1 VVGYKSRGQS
11 VGISTKHRKTWSDS
25 LAPIMQD
32 PVFSWKNP
40 IGITDIEFLNTTRL
54 GSEYA
59 DNVIVGDIN
68 NGNLYYFK
76 VNSSRTGIAVPDSLG
91 LDNEGQ
97 MYLSYSD
104 CYLSSFWSFSSSL
117 SSPELP
123 SLSSLSLQ

>member
-1 VVGYKSRGQS
+1 
-11 VGISTKHRKTWSDS
+11 
-25 LAPIMQD
+25 MQD

-97 MYLSYSD
+97 MYLPYSD